1 MTEIFLKLDDVKTR
15 TGMSRSAIYEAMT
28 SGFFPKSVK
37 LGTRAVAWVESEI
50 AEWQQAQ
57 MAKRDNRYVSGK

>member
-1 MTEIFLKLDDVKTR
+1 MAPETFLRLSKVQERVGLKT
-15 TGMSRSAIYEAMT
+15 TAIYDAINAGT
-28 SGFFPKSVK
+28 FPAPVK

-57 MAKRDNRYVSGK
+57 IAKRDRSAA